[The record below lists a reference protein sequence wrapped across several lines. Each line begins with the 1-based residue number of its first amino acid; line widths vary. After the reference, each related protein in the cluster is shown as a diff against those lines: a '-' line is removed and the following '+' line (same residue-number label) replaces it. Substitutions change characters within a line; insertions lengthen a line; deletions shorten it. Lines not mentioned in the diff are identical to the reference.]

1 MADDEAKPD
10 HEILPPDP
18 TGGKDESAAN
28 FYLAQVS
35 NYTDRPDLLIAEIEK
50 HDSGFVKRMNAASER
65 DASQRRDARF
75 KFGKIQAYSGLAVS
89 VISAVS
95 LLVIIGIAVWFD
107 RGFWS
112 IVGLG
117 LVFAITQS
125 GSHGF
130 SRLVEGVRDLVA
142 GKKNPSDE

>member
-50 HDSGFVKRMNAASER
+50 HDPGFVKRMNAASER